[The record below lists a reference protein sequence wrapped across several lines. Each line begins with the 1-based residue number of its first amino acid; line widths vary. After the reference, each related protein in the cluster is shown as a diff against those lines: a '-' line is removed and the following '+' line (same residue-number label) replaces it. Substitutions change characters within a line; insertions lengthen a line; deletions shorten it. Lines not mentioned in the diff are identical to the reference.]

1 MRRGGGGGGGGLG
14 DSSQRSRTGA
24 NRPRPGAEWG
34 PGIRPAAL
42 DISHIC
48 PRRRSTCPRGP
59 PHAPCCPA
67 LPAPLACSWPSWGYP
82 GKETLQGRMGAE
94 AVWGDAARGPQAGPP
109 PPILLPSPRKEGGWL
124 CVSKE
129 L

>member
-1 MRRGGGGGGGGLG
+1 
-14 DSSQRSRTGA
+14 
-24 NRPRPGAEWG
+24 
-34 PGIRPAAL
+34 
-42 DISHIC
+42 
-48 PRRRSTCPRGP
+48 
-59 PHAPCCPA
+59 
-67 LPAPLACSWPSWGYP
+67 
-82 GKETLQGRMGAE
+82 MGAE